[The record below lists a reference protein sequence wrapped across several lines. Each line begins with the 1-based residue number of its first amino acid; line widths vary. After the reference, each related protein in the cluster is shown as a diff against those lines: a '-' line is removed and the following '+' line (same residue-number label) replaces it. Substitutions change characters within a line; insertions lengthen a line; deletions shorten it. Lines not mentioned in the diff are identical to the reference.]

1 MKNDNFQIIVLKKIN
16 KGVFFVLVF
25 ITVVLLIFS
34 LTFSFGTFFN
44 QIAKDEFEIEMMMR
58 AYAAS
63 DIEDYDSEIMIY
75 FTIMERLP
83 ELKYELYFLIGN
95 AFLNKGDLYEATR
108 HFYNALENGYAD
120 SASVFFNLAMVAQQ
134 TENFDMA
141 IDFYTKV
148 LKDDPYDYD
157 ANYNL
162 GNIYFIA
169 KKNNNLA
176 LEAYKRALKEFS
188 VHSAYRDMLRS
199 ALKEYSARRNP
210 EIHSI
215 IKQQLN
221 IKKGDKYFE
230 KFDFAALK
238 APVTDQNQAII
249 HTFIGMIYA
258 SEDKDSLA
266 RFHYEKAEEINQ
278 KYFQESF

>member
-1 MKNDNFQIIVLKKIN
+1 M
-16 KGVFFVLVF
+16 VF
-25 ITVVLLIFS
+25 ITVGLLIFS

-44 QIAKDEFEIEMMMR
+44 QTAKDEFEIEMMMR

-63 DIEDYDSEIMIY
+63 DTEDYDSEIMIY
-75 FTIMERLP
+75 FVIMERLP
-83 ELKYELYFLIGN
+83 ELRSELYFMIGN
-95 AFLNKGDLYEATR
+95 AFFNKGDLYEATR
-108 HFYNALENGYAD
+108 HFYHALENGYAD
-120 SASVFFNLAMVAQQ
+120 SASVYFNLAMIAQQ

-188 VHSAYRDMLRS
+188 VHSAYRDMLKA

-210 EIHSI
+210 EVHSI
-215 IKQQLN
+215 IKQRLN
-221 IKKGDKYFE
+221 IKKEDKYFE
-230 KFDFAALK
+230 KFDLAALK
-238 APVTDQNQAII
+238 APVNYQNKAII
-249 HTFIGMIYA
+249 HTFIGRIYA
-258 SEDKDSLA
+258 SEDKDSLS